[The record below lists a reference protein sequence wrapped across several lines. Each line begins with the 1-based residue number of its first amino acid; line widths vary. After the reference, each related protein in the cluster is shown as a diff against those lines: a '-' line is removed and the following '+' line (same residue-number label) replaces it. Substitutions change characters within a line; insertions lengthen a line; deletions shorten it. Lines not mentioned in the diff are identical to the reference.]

1 MILHKFMGISES
13 SLCKIR
19 LDIFSSDVQKT
30 LAHAD
35 ALARVFGAYGGKRAN
50 IVSCKEFSE
59 VPICL
64 DKGNLIKK
72 ETQEDIFLCL
82 TDYFRALSIR

>member
-1 MILHKFMGISES
+1 MILHKFMGISKN

-19 LDIFSSDVQKT
+19 LEIFSSDEQKT
-30 LAHAD
+30 FAHAD

-50 IVSCKEFSE
+50 VVSCNEFLE
-59 VPICL
+59 IPFCL

-72 ETQEDIFLCL
+72 ETQEDIF
-82 TDYFRALSIR
+82 YV